1 MPSVLLSLRTDL
13 KSLKYGHD
21 RRGGGDSTQPY
32 ITTPIPLGSLSTAT
46 SDDGFIRG
54 GIILADKSSLID
66 AQRINSF
73 LNDKPKGRLFLERQV
88 GLQLSNPKIET
99 RKFAAGQGTIF
110 SSILGIGS
118 QALNRINDI
127 LPGPTRIYTSLNTI
141 AQIQENAFGIH
152 YERHG
157 LFPIQDEN
165 TKYYNV
171 VANNSING
179 FNRLLGL
186 REKLI
191 KPIVV
196 RPDPVG
202 SFNIVNAI
210 NNVLAIVGVFTNK
223 PIKPLFTN
231 VNLGPQEL
239 VIDEYGG
246 GPGSSYGRGVTLIKR
261 YDVTSNSF
269 NITAFATE
277 EDRKAGR
284 VNYYNTLRISPAYKG
299 VNNGD
304 LNEQTPYNKGAVDK
318 NVIAYKSNKPS
329 LVVNGIGSPTSR
341 TYDELKRQIDKN
353 NSTSGSVFNF
363 NPLKNTTLGA
373 QSGFAALGDSYNGDI
388 ISYTTKNIE
397 YKNGLTKNG
406 RPVVINL
413 NKNWRDANREQRVGS
428 GRQDSINLTPIFEAP
443 AGTIGDTPPINIP
456 GANVQTINDL
466 VKFRIQAL
474 NSENPTGNANWMIFR
489 AYLTQFSDSTNA
501 AWSDVKYVGRGES
514 FYIYTGFSRKIQIG
528 FKVAALSTEEMQP
541 IYQKLNYLMGNL
553 MPDYTEQGIMRGPLV
568 KMTVGNWIDGQ
579 DGIINDL
586 TYTIPNDSP
595 WEIGLPVNG
604 RNESLILPHIVE
616 VSMTFTPIGS
626 QTKKKNEISSKSQK
640 ISHIAQNINDLQ
652 YIK

>member
-118 QALNRINDI
+118 QALNRINDV

-171 VANNSING
+171 VANNNING

-186 REKLI
+186 KSKLI
-191 KPIVV
+191 KENVV
-196 RPDPVG
+196 
-202 SFNIVNAI
+202 SFTPPGFNVVNAI
-210 NNVLAIVGVFTNK
+210 NNVLAVVGVFTNR
-223 PIKPLFTN
+223 PLKPLFTN

-239 VIDEYGG
+239 IIDQYGG

-261 YDVTSNSF
+261 YDITSNNSNLTPF
-269 NITAFATE
+269 STQE
-277 EDRKAGR
+277 EREAGKI
-284 VNYYNTLRISPAYKG
+284 NYLSTLRRISLQYGTYNPFTTAINDITLG
-299 VNNGD
+299 VNQSVYG
-304 LNEQTPYNKGAVDK
+304 
-318 NVIAYKSNKPS
+318 
-329 LVVNGIGSPTSR
+329 NGITPSRVINGIDSPTSI
-341 TYDELKRQIDKN
+341 TYDKIKKQIEKN

-428 GRQDSINLTPIFEAP
+428 GRQDSINLTPIFESSV
-443 AGTIGDTPPINIP
+443 GSKEDELTISKTKYK
-456 GANVQTINDL
+456 INDL

-474 NSENPTGNANWMIFR
+474 DSAAPTGNAEYMVFR

-528 FKVAALSTEEMQP
+528 FKVAALSAEEMKP

-553 MPDYTEQGIMRGPLV
+553 MPDYTGQGIMRGPLV

-595 WEIGLPVNG
+595 WEIALNKVN
-604 RNESLILPHIVE
+604 NAEPLILPHIVE
-616 VSMTFTPIGS
+616 VNMTFTPIGS
-626 QTKKKNEISSKSQK
+626 QTNGINKISSKSRE
-640 ISHIAQNINDLQ
+640 ISHIAQNYNEPNQ
-652 YIK
+652 YIVK

>member
-1 MPSVLLSLRTDL
+1 MPSILLSLRTDL

-21 RRGGGDSTQPY
+21 RRGGGDSSQPY
-32 ITTPIPLGSLSTAT
+32 ITTSIPPGSLSAST

-73 LNDKPKGRLFLERQV
+73 LNDKPKGKLFIDRQV

-99 RKFAAGQGTIF
+99 RKFAPGQGTIF
-110 SSILGIGS
+110 GALLGIGS
-118 QALNRINDI
+118 EAINRINDI
-127 LPGPTRIYTSLNTI
+127 LPGPTRIFTSLNTI

-157 LFPIQDEN
+157 LVPIQDEN

-171 VANNSING
+171 VKNNNING

-186 REKLI
+186 KNKLI
-191 KPIVV
+191 KENVV
-196 RPDPVG
+196 SPV
-202 SFNIVNAI
+202 SSEFNVVNAV
-210 NNVLAIVGVFTNK
+210 NNVLAVVGAFTNK
-223 PIKPLFTN
+223 PIKPLFTD

-239 VIDEYGG
+239 IIDQYGG
-246 GPGSSYGRGVTLIKR
+246 GPGSSYGRGVTLINR
-261 YDVTSNSF
+261 YDITSNNSNF
-269 NITAFATE
+269 TPFATQE
-277 EDRKAGR
+277 ERKNGQI
-284 VNYYNTLRISPAYKG
+284 NYYNTLRISPAYKG
-299 VNNGD
+299 VYNGD
-304 LNEQTPYNKGAVDK
+304 LNIQSKYNKGAVDQ
-318 NVIAYKSNKPS
+318 NVIFYKSNKPS
-329 LVVNGIGSPTSR
+329 AVINGIGSPTSR
-341 TYDELKRQIDKN
+341 TYDDLKKQIAKN
-353 NSTSGSVFNF
+353 NNTSGSIFNY
-363 NPLKNTTLGA
+363 NNNKNTALGTF
-373 QSGFAALGDSYNGDI
+373 GFFGDSYNGDI

-397 YKNGLTKNG
+397 YKNGLTKNSK
-406 RPVVINL
+406 PVVVNL
-413 NKNWRDANREQRVGS
+413 NRTWKDANREQRVGN

-443 AGTIGDTPPINIP
+443 VGSIKDKAPITIP
-456 GANVQTINDL
+456 GATVQTINDL

-474 NSENPTGNANWMIFR
+474 NSQDPTVNSEYMVFR

-501 AWSDVKYVGRGES
+501 TWNDVKYVGRGES
-514 FYIYTGFSRKIQIG
+514 FYIYNGFSRKIQIG
-528 FKVAALSTEEMQP
+528 FKVAALSAEEMQP

-553 MPDYTEQGIMRGPLV
+553 MPDYTGQGIMRGPLV

-595 WEIGLPVNG
+595 WEIALKVN
-604 RNESLILPHIVE
+604 NETEPLILPHIVE

-626 QTKKKNEISSKSQK
+626 QTNGINKISSKDK
-640 ISHIAQNINDLQ
+640 TTSHIAQNYKEANQ